1 MKLTTIAFFA
11 FLSLC
16 VVSARSFSGFF
27 DSEFRK
33 TLPCFE
39 PDIEPSTAPSGA
51 PSETPTQS
59 PVDPAETLV
68 IYATGDVPYSAVEAV
83 GLTGQMQAVP
93 SDAELVLHVG
103 DIRRSTTTPCLA
115 SEYEA
120 VQGILNQ
127 STAPLLVIVGD
138 NEWNDCSNT
147 DEAYSFFHHY
157 FARFEKQWSSLEA
170 LVVRDPVYPEVFS
183 FVQEGVLI
191 IGLNLVGGRVHNST
205 EWQNRLTYQS
215 NQVQQRILSYWAET
229 GETAKVIVTG
239 HADPR
244 ARHSDFFTPFQ
255 NFIANTLNNQVP
267 IMYLNGDSH
276 IYKYEPNFLNQ
287 SSLLR
292 VMVRGGTVEAPIRI
306 QVNLKV
312 NVTDPT
318 VAFTV
323 LRNAYVW

>member
-1 MKLTTIAFFA
+1 MNLITVALFTFF
-11 FLSLC
+11 SSN
-16 VVSARSFSGFF
+16 VVVARGFPGFF

-33 TLPCFE
+33 TLPCFK
-39 PDIEPSTAPSGA
+39 PDVEPSTAPSGA

-59 PVDPAETLV
+59 PVVPAETLI

-83 GLTGQMQAVP
+83 GLTVQMQAVP

-115 SEYEA
+115 SEYES

-138 NEWNDCSNT
+138 NEWNDCTNT
-147 DEAYSFFHHY
+147 DEAYSFFHQY
-157 FARFEKQWSSLEA
+157 FAQFEKQWSSLEA

-183 FVQEGVLI
+183 LVQEGVLI
-191 IGLNLVGGRVHNST
+191 LGLNLVGGRVHNST
-205 EWQNRLTYQS
+205 EWQNRLTYQA
-215 NQVQQRILSYWAET
+215 NQVQERILDYWAET
-229 GETAKVIVTG
+229 GDAAKVIVTG

-244 ARHSDFFTPFQ
+244 TRHAGFFTPFQ
-255 NFIANTLNNQVP
+255 NFVANTLNNRVP
-267 IMYLNGDSH
+267 ILYLNGDSH
-276 IYKYEPNFLNQ
+276 VYKYEPTFLNQ

-306 QVNLKV
+306 QVNLEV
-312 NVTDPT
+312 NTTDPT

-323 LRNAYVW
+323 LRNAYAW